1 MGNHKNGG
9 SVLPDLLHAAV
20 ALRLEEHVS
29 HRKGLIHNEDFR
41 FYVDRQRKSQP
52 YKHTAGI
59 GFHRL
64 VNKVSDIRK
73 FQDIRKLLV
82 HLFFGKAHHGSVHVN
97 ILNAGVIHVEA
108 RSQLQKRRDN
118 SAHPDLSAG
127 RGQNS
132 GDDL

>member
-1 MGNHKNGG
+1 MGNHENGS
-9 SVLPDLLHAAV
+9 SVLSDLLHAAV
-20 ALRLEEHVS
+20 ALGLEEHIS
-29 HRKGLIHNEDFR
+29 HGKRSSTMRISGSTLIDNAKASRTNIPLE
-41 FYVDRQRKSQP
+41 
-52 YKHTAGI
+52 I

-118 SAHPDLSAG
+118 STHPDLSAL
-127 RGQNS
+127 S
-132 GDDL
+132 GSALR